1 MVIKYDKEFEVTEAQ
16 YNIIMNNLAG
26 VCAGLKREN
35 KFFLK
40 CWLMSYKSE
49 VQEVLNKY

>member
-1 MVIKYDKEFEVTEAQ
+1 MTIKYNQEFEVNEAQ
-16 YNIIMNNLAG
+16 YDVIMKNLAG
-26 VCAGLKREN
+26 VCAGQKRED
-35 KFFLK
+35 KFFIK